1 MKELTK
7 TKIRMFFGY
16 MFSFLFHSQPTV
28 IVGNAALKGKKKK
41 KKESKLPNKQ
51 I

>member
-16 MFSFLFHSQPTV
+16 MFSFLFHSYPTV
-28 IVGNAALKGKKKK
+28 IVGNAVAKGKKKK
-41 KKESKLPNKQ
+41 KKETE
-51 I
+51 